1 MDRLDGN
8 LIDTDVL
15 VVGGG
20 AGGLMAALSAKR
32 NGPPGTRVTL
42 VDSWLIG
49 RTGHTAFSNAWT
61 IVALPGDD
69 IDGILH
75 EIVAGNDGIA
85 DQELVRQS
93 LIDSHDRL
101 KDFEAM
107 GMHFGKD
114 EEGRYKRRPTRGLDL
129 ARVMYPEGGGLE
141 FAWKQRL
148 ALEREG
154 VQLIDRLF
162 VTGLM
167 RGGAGE
173 RIIGAVGINSRTAEF
188 NVIKARAT
196 IVATNAI
203 TFRSGF
209 VRDITGTGTLLAYR
223 AGAALRNAEFS
234 YVRPGTPKFYF
245 EGITFAI
252 QEGAQWVNAKGEAF
266 MQSYEPE
273 WGDEADVP
281 RIARAMAMEN
291 RKGNTPLY
299 LDMSAIPEHLRD
311 YFIQSK
317 VKWMDNFF
325 RKLGDEAKTDMFG
338 KTPYYALNQMTKM
351 GIRTGADCRSDV
363 PGLLSAGLAQ
373 SGCANHFAGFHI
385 GLCVGNGWIAG
396 RSAIEDLDRTPAPKL
411 DPAEVRALHAEVRAP
426 LNEKSR
432 ADSDRILR
440 DLQGVMFAYDIGILK
455 REDRLQNAL
464 EQVSR
469 LAEEFKNISAPHT
482 HELVRLKETEAMLL
496 AARFILGAS
505 LYRTE
510 SRLSHFREDYDARDD
525 DNWLVWVDVAEGGNG
540 PAFSKT
546 PVPTPYCSVVLP
558 RRKPSRLLA
567 RQSVGG
573 V

>member
-1 MDRLDGN
+1 MNRLDGV
-8 LIDTDVL
+8 LIETDVL
-15 VVGGG
+15 VVGAG
-20 AGGLMAALSAKR
+20 AGGLVAALSAKR

-61 IVALPGDD
+61 IVVLPGDD
-69 IDGILH
+69 LDGILH

-85 DQELVRQS
+85 DQELVRRS
-93 LIDSHDRL
+93 LIDSHARL

-107 GMHFGKD
+107 GMTFGRD
-114 EEGRYKRRPTRGLDL
+114 EHGAYNRRPTRGLDL

-141 FAWKQRL
+141 FAWKLRL
-148 ALEREG
+148 AAERDG

-167 RGGAGE
+167 RGGGE
-173 RIIGAVGINSRTAEF
+173 RITGAVCINSRTGEF
-188 NVIKARAT
+188 HAIKARTT

-209 VRDITGTGTLLAYR
+209 VRDITGTGTILAYR

-266 MQSYEPE
+266 MAGYEPE

-291 RKGNTPLY
+291 RKGNAPLY
-299 LDMSAIPEHLRD
+299 LDMSAIPEADRD
-311 YFIQSK
+311 DFIQSK
-317 VKWMDNFF
+317 VRWMDNFF
-325 RKLGDEAKTDMFG
+325 RKLGEEAKTDMFG
-338 KTPYYALNQMTKM
+338 KTPYYALSQMTKM

-363 PGLLSAGLAQ
+363 PGLLAAGLAQ

-385 GLCVGNGWIAG
+385 GLCVGNGWVAG
-396 RSAIEDLDRTPAPKL
+396 KSAIEDLDRLSEPKL
-411 DPAEVRALHAEVRAP
+411 DAAEVQALYAETKAP
-426 LNEKSR
+426 LRDTAAAE
-432 ADSDRILR
+432 SDRILR
-440 DLQGVMFAYDIGILK
+440 DLQAVMFSYDVGILK
-455 REDRLQNAL
+455 REDRLREAFDR
-464 EQVSR
+464 VSG
-469 LAEEFKNISAPHT
+469 LAEAFKEFGAPHT

-496 AARFILGAS
+496 AARVMLGAS
-505 LYRTE
+505 LFRTE
-510 SRLSHFREDYDARDD
+510 SRLSHFREDFEARDD
-525 DNWLVWVDVAEGGNG
+525 DNWLVWVDVTDGGNG
-540 PAFSKT
+540 PAFVKT
-546 PVPTPYCSVVLP
+546 PVPTPYCSVTLP
-558 RRKPSRLLA
+558 RRTPSRLAA
-567 RQSVGG
+567 RRAVAG

>member
-1 MDRLDGN
+1 MDKLDGV

-15 VVGGG
+15 VIGAG
-20 AGGLMAALSAKR
+20 AGGLLAALSAKR
-32 NGPPGTRVTL
+32 HGPPGTRVTL

-61 IVALPGDD
+61 IVVLPDD
-69 IDGILH
+69 DLDAILH

-85 DQELVRQS
+85 DQVLVRQS
-93 LIDSHDRL
+93 LISSYARL

-107 GMHFGKD
+107 GMTFARD
-114 EEGRYKRRPTRGLDL
+114 ESGRYRRRPTRGLDL

-141 FAWKQRL
+141 FAWKLRR
-148 ALEREG
+148 ALEADG
-154 VQLIDRLF
+154 VALIDRLF
-162 VTGLM
+162 ITGLM
-167 RGGAGE
+167 RGGTD
-173 RIIGAVGINSRTAEF
+173 RIIGAVGINSRSGEF
-188 NVIKARAT
+188 NVIKARTT

-223 AGAALRNAEFS
+223 AGATLRNAEFS

-252 QEGAQWVNAKGEAF
+252 QEGAHWVNAKGETF
-266 MQSYEPE
+266 MRAYEPE

-281 RIARAMAMEN
+281 RIARAMAIEN
-291 RKGNTPLY
+291 RKGNAPLY

-317 VKWMDNFF
+317 VRWMDNFF

-351 GIRTGADCRSDV
+351 GIRTGSDCRSDV

-373 SGCANHFAGFHI
+373 AGCANHFAGFHI
-385 GLCVGNGWIAG
+385 GLCIGNGWIAG
-396 RSAIEDLDRTPAPKL
+396 RSAIADLDQLPAPKL
-411 DPAEVRALHAEVRAP
+411 DAGEVRALHAETSVP
-426 LNEKSR
+426 LNPTASAE
-432 ADSDRILR
+432 SDRILR
-440 DLQGVMFAYDIGILK
+440 ELQAVMFTYDVSILK
-455 REDRLQNAL
+455 HADRLQQAFDR
-464 EQVSR
+464 VSA
-469 LAEEFKNISAPHT
+469 LAEDFKHIAAPHT

-510 SRLSHFREDYDARDD
+510 SRLSHFREDYEARDD
-525 DNWLVWVDVAEGGNG
+525 ANWLVWVDVTDGGNG

-546 PVPTPYCSVVLP
+546 PVPTPYCPVTLP
-558 RRKPSRLLA
+558 HRKPTRLAA
-567 RQSVGG
+567 RDAVEGT
-573 V
+573 

>member
-1 MDRLDGN
+1 MDKLDGV

-15 VVGGG
+15 VVGAG
-20 AGGLMAALSAKR
+20 AGGLLAALSAKR

-69 IDGILH
+69 LDGILH

-93 LIDSHDRL
+93 LIESHARL

-107 GMHFGKD
+107 GMTFGRD
-114 EEGRYKRRPTRGLDL
+114 EQGAYKRRPTRGLDL

-141 FAWKQRL
+141 FAWKLRL

-162 VTGLM
+162 ITGLM
-167 RGGAGE
+167 RGGSD
-173 RIIGAVGINSRTAEF
+173 RIVGAVGIGSRTGEF
-188 NVIKARAT
+188 HAIKARAT

-209 VRDITGTGTLLAYR
+209 VRDITGTGTILAYR
-223 AGAALRNAEFS
+223 AGASLRNAEFS

-266 MQSYEPE
+266 MQDYEPE

-291 RKGNTPLY
+291 RKGNAPLY
-299 LDMSAIPEHLRD
+299 LDMSAIPEQDRD
-311 YFIQSK
+311 YFIRSK
-317 VKWMDNFF
+317 VRWMDNFF
-325 RKLGDEAKTDMFG
+325 RKLGEEAKTDMFG
-338 KTPYYALNQMTKM
+338 KTPYYALSQMTKM
-351 GIRTGADCRSDV
+351 GIRTAADCRSDV
-363 PGLLSAGLAQ
+363 PGLLAAGLAQ

-385 GLCVGNGWIAG
+385 GLCVGNGWVAG
-396 RSAIEDLDRTPAPKL
+396 KSAIEDLERLPAPTL
-411 DPAEVRALHAEVRAP
+411 DTAEVRALHAETHAP
-426 LNEKSR
+426 LDAKAAAE
-432 ADSDRILR
+432 SDRILR
-440 DLQGVMFAYDIGILK
+440 ELQGVMFSYDVGVLK
-455 REDRLQNAL
+455 RADRLQQAFDR
-464 EQVSR
+464 VSG
-469 LAEEFKNISAPHT
+469 LAEEFKTIAAPHT

-510 SRLSHFREDYDARDD
+510 SRLSHFREDFEARDD
-525 DNWLVWVDVAEGGNG
+525 DNWLVWVDVTESGNG

-546 PVPTPYCSVVLP
+546 PVPTPYCSVTLP
-558 RRKPSRLLA
+558 RRKPSRLVA
-567 RQSVGG
+567 RKAVAG